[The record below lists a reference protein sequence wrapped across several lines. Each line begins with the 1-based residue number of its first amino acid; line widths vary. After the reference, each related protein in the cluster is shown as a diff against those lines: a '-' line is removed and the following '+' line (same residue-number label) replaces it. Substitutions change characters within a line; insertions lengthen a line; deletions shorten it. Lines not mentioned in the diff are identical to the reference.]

1 MKPINIKSSTYIDFR
16 KENKEIDPKFKIG
29 DLARISKYKKIFC
42 KRLHSKLV

>member
-1 MKPINIKSSTYIDFR
+1 MNPINIKSSTYIGFL

-29 DLARISKYKKIFC
+29 DIARISKCKKFFC